1 MIAAAGAGFPAADRQ
16 PRRRDAAPTDGEPRQ
31 RRHWSREVYFFKSPD
46 LRDETRR
53 EMGPARAVW
62 EELHSQLW
70 SRERRGRTEDIRNAA
85 RGGILKEVGIR
96 GLARGTGCHHATVSR
111 HLARLESLNL
121 IRVHRVE
128 ARGLERDSVTGRI
141 TRSSGRET
149 CVVIEVTVGPEHLRP
164 FGAQRDGGR
173 GHLSA
178 RSATPFRKGSLRDPL
193 SDPKTPPRRPA
204 CGAGH
209 RAADPAAA
217 AAASP
222 PPVELLID
230 ERGTTPEKL
239 VVSCP
244 SCGTK
249 MQGSPQS
256 ARELA
261 GLTRNCRQCSTPVR
275 MPAEPAIHAAFQ
287 RAAERHA
294 TEERRNAEFRAAVDR
309 SIVEARAR
317 AGHSAGGAAGLTAG
331 VREGEGIAGS
341 VAGQAVTA
349 SPTTSSIVSPEPEPE
364 PATPGQAPA
373 VTPDAWSRSSLT
385 GDGGPAD
392 RPAAGTPGAAPVEPG
407 PADDDERGLEEMIRR
422 MQQQDAGYT
431 VPERIDRAIVA
442 TWTGGRVA

>member
-16 PRRRDAAPTDGEPRQ
+16 PRRRDAAPANGAPRQ
-31 RRHWSREVYFFKSPD
+31 RHWSREVYFVRSPD
-46 LRDETRR
+46 LSVETRKAIGR
-53 EMGPARAVW
+53 ARRTW
-62 EELHSQLW
+62 EEIHSRLW
-70 SRERRGRTEDIRNAA
+70 EQERRGRTECIRAAA
-85 RGGILKEVGIR
+85 RRGVLMEVGVR
-96 GLARGTGCHHATVSR
+96 GLARAIDVHHTTLTR
-111 HLARLESLNL
+111 DLAHLESLKL
-121 IRVHRVE
+121 ARVHRVE
-128 ARGLERDSVTGRI
+128 ARGLERDADTGRI

-149 CVVIEVTVGPEHLRP
+149 CVVIEVTVAPEHLRP

-217 AAASP
+217 AAATP

-275 MPAEPAIHAAFQ
+275 MPAEPAIHAATQ
-287 RAAERHA
+287 RAIEQR
-294 TEERRNAEFRAAVDR
+294 
-309 SIVEARAR
+309 R
-317 AGHSAGGAAGLTAG
+317 AGHSAGRAAGLTAG
-331 VREGEGIAGS
+331 VREGEGIVGS
-341 VAGQAVTA
+341 VAGQAVNV
-349 SPTTSSIVSPEPEPE
+349 SPTTSSIVSPEPGPE

-373 VTPDAWSRSSLT
+373 VTPDARSRSTLT
-385 GDGGPAD
+385 SDGGPAD

-407 PADDDERGLEEMIRR
+407 PADDDERGLELLIDELRQR
-422 MQQQDAGYT
+422 DAGYT
-431 VPERIDRAIVA
+431 VPAHYNRTIV
-442 TWTGGRVA
+442 TGWTGRVA